1 MIGSRLRTVHFGVP
15 TEQWRRQKQ
24 DATFSDD
31 DVWCD
36 NIQVT
41 SKYTILTFIPKSV
54 FEQFRR
60 VANFYFL
67 IQAILMMIGAL
78 DESAALVP
86 PRPFVCGALSV
97 HPPVNKKNS
106 VASAS

>member
-1 MIGSRLRTVHFGVP
+1 MIGTKLRTVHFGVP

-31 DVWCD
+31 DVWSD
-36 NIQVT
+36 NVQVT
-41 SKYTILTFIPKSV
+41 SKYTILTFIPKTV

-67 IQAILMMIGAL
+67 IQAILMIIGAL
-78 DESAALVP
+78 LAPSLSRGA
-86 PRPFVCGALSV
+86 PRWRRKPYRLRSV
-97 HPPVNKKNS
+97 GCTRPM
-106 VASAS
+106 